1 VVIMR
6 EPPRIANQ
14 QCGVFSTAQAL
25 AAKWTPAALRRAT
38 DRGQLIR
45 LRNGAYQTTDLD
57 HLDEYERARWHH
69 AAPAIGAVLMTP
81 GALASH
87 STAAVL
93 RGVPLLFVPER
104 PCVSVVPWHTG
115 EILRTHV
122 HRCTS
127 APMSLPVGGVE
138 CTSQERMAIDLAREH
153 GVIAGTIALD
163 YLLHQEQTC
172 PAKLDEELVRCSR
185 WPGVRAARTAVDL
198 ADGLSESPLETRSR
212 LKFRSAG
219 LPTPTLQARIADER
233 GRFLG
238 RADFYWDE
246 YGVVGEADGAKK
258 YDGSDPPPLLKE
270 KLRQELFANTGLEV
284 ARWGSADLSPF
295 DPLDERIRRALAR
308 GSRRSPEDRRWRIL
322 PPTNPR
328 L

>member
-1 VVIMR
+1 VR
-6 EPPRIANQ
+6 QPPRIADE
-14 QCGVFSTAQAL
+14 QCGVFATGQAL
-25 AAKWTPAALRRAT
+25 SADWTRSALRGAV

-45 LRNGAYQTTDLD
+45 LRNGAYQTADLD
-57 HLDEYERARWHH
+57 HLDEYERTRWHH
-69 AAPAIGAVLMTP
+69 AAPAIAAVLMTP

-93 RGVPLLFVPER
+93 RGAPLLFVPDR

-127 APMSLPVGGVE
+127 APMSLPIGDVQ
-138 CTSQERMAIDLAREH
+138 CTSPERMAIDLAREH
-153 GVIAGTIALD
+153 GVIAGTVALD
-163 YLLHQEQTC
+163 YLLHEGRTR
-172 PAKLDEELVRCSR
+172 PAKLDEELVRCFR
-185 WPGVRAARTAVDL
+185 WPGVRAARAAVAL

-212 LKFRSAG
+212 LEFRSAG

-246 YGVVGEADGAKK
+246 FGVVGEADGARK
-258 YDGSDPPPLLKE
+258 YDGSNPPALLME
-270 KLRQELFANTGLEV
+270 KLRQERFTNAGLEV
-284 ARWGSADLSPF
+284 VRWASADLSPF
-295 DPLDERIRRALAR
+295 DPLDERIRRAFAR
-308 GSRRSPEDRRWRIL
+308 GGRRHPDDRRWRIL
-322 PPTNPR
+322 LPPHPR